1 MTTDRRSL
9 LRAALALPAATALPG
24 ARAATT
30 AQADADAN
38 APDLG
43 GVSVLVTGC
52 SSGFGYLGAL
62 HYGALGAKVFAT
74 MRRTPRPEADAL
86 RRAGDEAGL
95 DLTIL
100 DLDVTDD
107 DSVAAA
113 VADAEEAAGGALDVV
128 VNNAGISYG
137 GPIEM
142 QDMAAT
148 RHLFDTNVFGPHR
161 LARAALPAMR
171 AAGRGHIVNVS
182 SQLGRVIVPGFG
194 QYSPTKFALE
204 AMSEQMAYE
213 VAGHGV
219 AVTIIEPG
227 GYPTDIWANA
237 RALTDDLLARTPDAM
252 QDAYAGY
259 LAAMAGRGEASTDPM
274 DVPRAIAA
282 AIAAP
287 PTKRSL
293 RVAVHPT
300 ARPQEAI
307 NEASE
312 ATQRRLL
319 AGMGMER
326 TARAV
331 FGG

>member
-1 MTTDRRSL
+1 MPHADRRSL
-9 LRAALALPAATALPG
+9 LRAALALPAAAAVPG
-24 ARAATT
+24 AARASV
-30 AQADADAN
+30 AQDQ
-38 APDLG
+38 PDLTG
-43 GVSVLVTGC
+43 RSILVTGC

-62 HYGALGAKVFAT
+62 HYAELGARVFAT

-86 RRAGDEAGL
+86 ARAAEAAGL
-95 DLTIL
+95 DLTVL

-113 VADAEEAAGGALDVV
+113 VATAQDAAGGALDVL
-128 VNNAGISYG
+128 VNNAGIAYA
-137 GPIEM
+137 GPVEM
-142 QDMAAT
+142 QDMDAT

-161 LARAALPAMR
+161 TARAVLPAMR

-182 SQLGRVIVPGFG
+182 SQLGRVIVPAFG
-194 QYSPTKFALE
+194 QYGPTKFALE

-213 VAGHGV
+213 VASHGV

-237 RALTDDLLARTPDAM
+237 RALTDALLARTPSEMRA
-252 QDAYAGY
+252 AYSGY
-259 LAAMAGRGEASTDPM
+259 LAAMDERGEARTDPL

-282 AIAAP
+282 ALVAP
-287 PTKRSL
+287 PAERSL
-293 RVAVHPT
+293 RAAVHPT

-307 NEASE
+307 NEVAE
-312 ATQRRLL
+312 ATQRRMLG
-319 AGMGMER
+319 GMGLEA
-326 TARAV
+326 TARVV